1 MGNKKKQIFLGQFEH
16 AIDDKNRLFL
26 PSRFREK
33 NSESRF
39 IMTQGLEQCLFVF
52 PPEAWDRLA
61 EKLDQLPLANKV
73 EERAFKRTL
82 LAAASEADVDS
93 QGRIL
98 VPQLLKDYAGIR
110 KDAVILGML
119 HHVEIWAKERW
130 DTYRQEARSSFEKA
144 APHLE
149 L

>member
-1 MGNKKKQIFLGQFEH
+1 
-16 AIDDKNRLFL
+16 
-26 PSRFREK
+26 EK
-33 NSESRF
+33 NDGGHF
-39 IMTQGLEQCLFVF
+39 IMTQGLERCLFLF
-52 PPEAWDRLA
+52 PPFAWQTLA
-61 EKLDQLPLANKV
+61 EKLDQLPLADKV

-82 LAAASEADVDS
+82 LSAASEAGIDS

-98 VPQLLKDYAGIR
+98 IPQMLMDYAQIR
-110 KDAVILGML
+110 KDAVVFGIL

-130 DTYRQEARSSFEKA
+130 ESYRKRARASFEKA